1 MPSIFVIESDKL
13 TIKDSDG
20 NPETLGNPVQGTG
33 EQLLNGNINIR
44 LDASFKEIKIN
55 ESPDAEGN
63 RTDFLEDNTPDVELD
78 QRLDGD
84 TTINGTTYTDG
95 TLIENEYRITL
106 QDANGEDYSAYA
118 IEVDDGGTKNWDN
131 VVALTFEGGKV
142 PPFGKDLNVIENT
155 NLQTQ
160 PANNN
165 VEYEYSNG
173 LPCFTAGALIE
184 TPEGPRPIEAL
195 EAGDLVLT
203 RDNGPRPVRWIAR
216 RHLDANALRAAP
228 HLRPILFEAGSLAP
242 GVPARRTRLSP
253 QHRVLMT
260 GPQAELHFEDSE
272 VFAKAKHL
280 TGRGGVG
287 RDDHSRSVTYVHLL
301 LDRHEVLMAD
311 GMWSESFRPGE
322 TIRRDGDADMMAEL
336 DELFP
341 DILHAIDRSKLA
353 RPELRRWEAALLTA

>member
-1 MPSIFVIESDKL
+1 MPSIFVIEAGDLTVKDK
-13 TIKDSDG
+13 DG
-20 NPETLGNPVQGTG
+20 NAETLGNSSQGSG
-33 EQLLNGNINIR
+33 QQLKDGTIR
-44 LDASFKEIKIN
+44 IEPGAAFKEVKLDDTAGR
-55 ESPDAEGN
+55 SSW
-63 RTDFLEDNTPDVELD
+63 FEDSEAQTLTNAA
-78 QRLDGD
+78 
-84 TTINGTTYTDG
+84 TIGGTEYSAG
-95 TLIENEYRITL
+95 TKVENEYRITL
-106 QDANGEDYSAYA
+106 KDSDNNEYKAWAVEVED
-118 IEVDDGGTKNWDN
+118 GTGPNYDN
-131 VVALTFEGGKV
+131 VVGLTFEGGNV
-142 PPFGKDLNVIENT
+142 PPSGEELTVTENLDLY
-155 NLQTQ
+155 NLSDDTDK
-160 PANNN
+160 
-165 VEYEYSNG
+165 ELEYSAG
-173 LPCFTAGALIE
+173 VPCFTAGALIE

-336 DELFP
+336 GELFP
-341 DILHAIDRSKLA
+341 DIIRAIDRSKLA
-353 RPELRRWEAALLTA
+353 RPELRRWEAALLGA